1 CFWLALGILLFI
13 YKTIKK
19 QSIAISNA
27 Y

>member
-1 CFWLALGILLFI
+1 FWLALGILLFI